1 MQKKLFSSLKARLL
15 LSILSIII
23 VSNLFLV
30 CFLFVNSR
38 NELMKS
44 LAEQN
49 SSFTYSTALQIHNI
63 NDREYKM
70 LDSLSKLPLIRDES
84 VDIRKKWEMINAISK
99 EDSSYIGMA
108 IYDEKGIGYTTTG
121 KYQDLHTREYLTKAL
136 KGNVAILDPNWSPV
150 NGKLSTFYAVPF
162 YGQDSRQAG
171 AVVAV
176 VDSLGLCQTVS
187 DMIMGKNSHPYVI
200 NIKTGKYVAHSD
212 VEFLKQEKSL
222 YDNVPAELESVI
234 MKIKSGEFGSEFCVD
249 KNTKKEYSVSY
260 YPVGGYTDWTVICS
274 APADDFLGGL
284 NRLFLLAVVIFCVFT
299 FFAIFIVSAFVL
311 KLLKPL
317 NVLKSS
323 IKMIASGN
331 GDLTKRIE
339 ISSDDE
345 IGEVVSGFNE
355 FIEKLH
361 KIISDVKASKDR
373 LLCFDSKLQC
383 SAENSNSSISNIVS
397 NIDIVNEEISKQS
410 NCVDATA
417 DSVREVADNI
427 SRLDSLVLEQAKGTE
442 NASAAVEEMVGNI
455 HSVNNSVEKMAE
467 RFEMLLL
474 DAQNGSSMQDNVSEK
489 IAHIAGKS
497 ASLQDANAVIA
508 SIAEQT
514 NLLAMNAAIEAAHAG
529 EAGKGFSVVAD
540 EIRKLS
546 ETSSSQSHSISEQL
560 SGIQNSI
567 SDVVSA
573 SEESTKSFDSVVE
586 EIEATNQLMQEIK
599 NAMLE
604 QQEGS
609 SQINESLAIMR
620 DSSNEFK
627 SKYETMNEKNKSILE
642 EVSKLK
648 EATSVMNIRI
658 SEMEQDICSVSD
670 TGKSLF
676 KISNDMS
683 DSIRNI
689 GSRIDEFKV

>member
-15 LSILSIII
+15 VSILSIII

-49 SSFTYSTALQIHNI
+49 SNFTYSTALQIHNI

-136 KGNVAILDPNWSPV
+136 KD
-150 NGKLSTFYAVPF
+150 
-162 YGQDSRQAG
+162 GQDSRQAG

-187 DMIMGKNSHPYVI
+187 EMIMGKNSHPYVI

-299 FFAIFIVSAFVL
+299 FFAVFIVSAFVL

>member
-1 MQKKLFSSLKARLL
+1 M
-15 LSILSIII
+15 
-23 VSNLFLV
+23 
-30 CFLFVNSR
+30 
-38 NELMKS
+38 
-44 LAEQN
+44 
-49 SSFTYSTALQIHNI
+49 
-63 NDREYKM
+63 
-70 LDSLSKLPLIRDES
+70 
-84 VDIRKKWEMINAISK
+84 
-99 EDSSYIGMA
+99 
-108 IYDEKGIGYTTTG
+108 
-121 KYQDLHTREYLTKAL
+121 
-136 KGNVAILDPNWSPV
+136 
-150 NGKLSTFYAVPF
+150 
-162 YGQDSRQAG
+162 
-171 AVVAV
+171 
-176 VDSLGLCQTVS
+176 
-187 DMIMGKNSHPYVI
+187 
-200 NIKTGKYVAHSD
+200 
-212 VEFLKQEKSL
+212 
-222 YDNVPAELESVI
+222 
-234 MKIKSGEFGSEFCVD
+234 
-249 KNTKKEYSVSY
+249 
-260 YPVGGYTDWTVICS
+260 
-274 APADDFLGGL
+274 
-284 NRLFLLAVVIFCVFT
+284 
-299 FFAIFIVSAFVL
+299 
-311 KLLKPL
+311 
-317 NVLKSS
+317 
-323 IKMIASGN
+323 
-331 GDLTKRIE
+331 
-339 ISSDDE
+339 
-345 IGEVVSGFNE
+345 
-355 FIEKLH
+355 
-361 KIISDVKASKDR
+361 
-373 LLCFDSKLQC
+373 
-383 SAENSNSSISNIVS
+383 
-397 NIDIVNEEISKQS
+397 NEEISKQS

-489 IAHIAGKS
+489 IAHIAGQS